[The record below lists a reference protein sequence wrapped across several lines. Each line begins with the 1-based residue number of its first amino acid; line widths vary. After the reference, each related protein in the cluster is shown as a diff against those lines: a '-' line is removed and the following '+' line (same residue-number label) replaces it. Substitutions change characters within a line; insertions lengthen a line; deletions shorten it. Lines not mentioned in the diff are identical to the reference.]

1 MLVCSKICHYK
12 ANFLLVLLDDAAK
25 ETERANLCR
34 QLDGLKL
41 EKSYLDGF
49 LSHLQNEVKERLIE
63 EEANLHIYSS
73 NDVDML
79 VPHIRFTCVHGCH
92 GSTFVCYV
100 TVKEIHNVEVTIAGS

>member
-63 EEANLHIYSS
+63 EEANLHVYSS

-79 VPHIRFTCVHGCH
+79 VPHIIFTYMHGCH
-92 GSTFVCYV
+92 RSTFVMSLPRKY
-100 TVKEIHNVEVTIAGS
+100 IM